1 MWVAGMLDSK
11 YPDQIEDKEAAAVN
25 HQVSRY
31 LSLARLRA
39 RSGTE
44 DGDGEAAD
52 RRNLKY
58 LTFDMS
64 LTLIRLLSPI

>member
-1 MWVAGMLDSK
+1 MRERKSEKAKIKKAECGLLDNK

-39 RSGTE
+39 GLGLRMGM
-44 DGDGEAAD
+44 GMP
-52 RRNLKY
+52 
-58 LTFDMS
+58 LTGG
-64 LTLIRLLSPI
+64 I